1 MLFIVPYFKSILG
14 WLCNAFKGIYNACC
28 LIFNRSVFFLCCT
41 VVSLLDSWF
50 GLVFRNKILVSR
62 ICFLLGS
69 HSFKA
74 MPNSTTTTI
83 LCLTIIVCRHF
94 QSQWLHV
101 EAATDCWK
109 CGEISNHIK
118 LSRKKKEDVHS
129 LMRKIKTLLN
139 HAEHLKISKN
149 KK

>member
-1 MLFIVPYFKSILG
+1 MLLKLFLMMAACFLTAQYF
-14 WLCNAFKGIYNACC
+14 F
-28 LIFNRSVFFLCCT
+28 T
-41 VVSLLDSWF
+41 VAQDYTFMVSLLGSRF
-50 GLVFRNKILVSR
+50 GLAFRNKIFVSR

-69 HSFKA
+69 HSFKG
-74 MPNSTTTTI
+74 MPSSSTITI
-83 LCLTIIVCRHF
+83 LCLTIIICSHF

-109 CGEISNHIK
+109 CGEMSNHIK
-118 LSRKKKEDVHS
+118 LSRKKKEEVHS

-149 KK
+149 KR